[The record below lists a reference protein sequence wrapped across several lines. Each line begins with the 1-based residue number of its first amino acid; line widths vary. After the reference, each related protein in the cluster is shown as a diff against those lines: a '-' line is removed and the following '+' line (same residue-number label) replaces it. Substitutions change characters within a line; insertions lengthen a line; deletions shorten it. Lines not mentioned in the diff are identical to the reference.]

1 MAKQSI
7 QRYYRELSSN
17 EHNFTPPYLF
27 TSLPLSL
34 CSLWPVK
41 VPSCRTEQTMKKSWK
56 WRNKREFYS
65 VFQICSLFENHER
78 NSFWRHPWEI
88 TAILSTEGK
97 FIHTSIDNR
106 TPLHYFDLT
115 ANEQTNE
122 RHRLQSAQGN
132 KQTELPHE
140 RPDFLQRRYR
150 QDQQRFLRIRRNPVR
165 LHRPGCGQANLV
177 PDGLPRCRCH
187 LYWWYLFHSSPQS
200 PPRSYFPLL
209 LTRFVPRRSLRH
221 VRGLQD
227 QELSLLQD
235 PS

>member
-1 MAKQSI
+1 MLTVVIMIHHKIWQSSSFSDI
-7 QRYYRELSSN
+7 HREPSSN
-17 EHNFTPPYLF
+17 EHNFTPPCLF
-27 TSLPLSL
+27 TSLSLSL
-34 CSLWPVK
+34 RSLWPVK
-41 VPSCRTEQTMKKSWK
+41 VPSCWTEQTMKKSWK

-106 TPLHYFDLT
+106 TPLHYFDLI

-122 RHRLQSAQGN
+122 RHWLQSAQGN

-150 QDQQRFLRIRRNPVR
+150 QDQQCFLRIRRDPVR
-165 LHRPGCGQANLV
+165 LHRSGCGQANLV
-177 PDGLPRCRCH
+177 PDGLPWCCCH
-187 LYWWYLFHSSPQS
+187 LYWWYLFHSSLPVPS
-200 PPRSYFPLL
+200 SFLFPPSA
-209 LTRFVPRRSLRH
+209 H
-221 VRGLQD
+221 
-227 QELSLLQD
+227 
-235 PS
+235 